1 MRLQPSGGF
10 AIGRSSGYIRA
21 VLVKSTLQCAS
32 AGLPFR
38 VERLSGK
45 SKRSIWVQLPKDIL
59 NWAGI
64 ASLATFRAR
73 SRRSN
78 EPAKKVKRQPDR
90 EEKRA
95 LCGISTI
102 GLDSWTYYHNSIG
115 WLLFFIRFNCV
126 NETPSHSLLTVKE
139 TAEYLRIP
147 LPTVYYLVQRGQ
159 IPAIQ
164 IGGRWRIKKSSLDRD
179 ILRED
184 KQGQPTVLVV
194 DDDLG
199 IQELFKT
206 FLKKTGFS
214 RVVVGTAKEAIS
226 SLRKQ
231 KFDLMFLDLQLPD
244 EPGDQVYKTAKQIDP
259 GLNVIV
265 VTGYPDSKVL
275 DRILQISP
283 VTVLKKPLKIEQLNQ
298 TVRMLGHKAALVEA

>member
-1 MRLQPSGGF
+1 MRHEYD
-10 AIGRSSGYIRA
+10 R
-21 VLVKSTLQCAS
+21 
-32 AGLPFR
+32 
-38 VERLSGK
+38 
-45 SKRSIWVQLPKDIL
+45 
-59 NWAGI
+59 
-64 ASLATFRAR
+64 TF
-73 SRRSN
+73 
-78 EPAKKVKRQPDR
+78 D
-90 EEKRA
+90 
-95 LCGISTI
+95 G
-102 GLDSWTYYHNSIG
+102 WTYYHNSID
-115 WLLFFIRFNCV
+115 WLLFFVRFNCV
-126 NETPSHSLLTVKE
+126 SATPSHSLLTVKE
-139 TAEYLRIP
+139 TAQYLRIP

-244 EPGDQVYKTAKQIDP
+244 EPGDEVYKTAKQIDP

-265 VTGYPDSKVL
+265 ITGYPESKVL
-275 DRILQISP
+275 DRILQMRWFDGIDPRSSCG
-283 VTVLKKPLKIEQLNQ
+283 QNGFA
-298 TVRMLGHKAALVEA
+298 RSR